1 MVKTKILMREI
12 SVIIIIIVVVII
24 ILNYQKFG
32 SFGPV
37 EQKIKLPSPKAFYR
51 FTKDLFSSSFF

>member
-12 SVIIIIIVVVII
+12 SVVIIIFVVVVIIIIIVII

-37 EQKIKLPSPKAFYR
+37 E
-51 FTKDLFSSSFF
+51 

>member
-12 SVIIIIIVVVII
+12 SVVIIIFVVVVIIIIIIVII
-24 ILNYQKFG
+24 ILNYRKFG

-37 EQKIKLPSPKAFYR
+37 E
-51 FTKDLFSSSFF
+51 

>member
-12 SVIIIIIVVVII
+12 SVVIIIIVVVVVVVVI
-24 ILNYQKFG
+24 ILNHRKFG

-37 EQKIKLPSPKAFYR
+37 E
-51 FTKDLFSSSFF
+51 